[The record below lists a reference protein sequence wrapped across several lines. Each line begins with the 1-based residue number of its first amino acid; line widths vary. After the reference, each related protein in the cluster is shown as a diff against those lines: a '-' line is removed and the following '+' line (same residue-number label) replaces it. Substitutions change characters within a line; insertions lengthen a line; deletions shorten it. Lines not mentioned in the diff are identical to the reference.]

1 MLLPKGK
8 KGDVMGLI
16 VAKAS
21 KADISSMVE
30 LSYLKRKNYEQ
41 AQPQFWKYA
50 EGAEKI
56 QTEWFEELLEH
67 KDYILLVA
75 KENSKIIGFIIGRLV
90 IAPEVYN
97 PGGLTLMIDDFAC
110 EDWIN
115 VGKLLMEKIAKI
127 AKEKGAV
134 QFCVVA
140 GNHDL
145 DKCRFLEEFGLNCA
159 SRWYV
164 GSI

>member
-1 MLLPKGK
+1 MEILFATK
-8 KGDVMGLI
+8 D
-16 VAKAS
+16 
-21 KADISSMVE
+21 DIEPMVS
-30 LSYLKRKNYEQ
+30 LSYRKRKNYEK

-50 EGAEKI
+50 ENAEEI
-56 QTEWFEELLEH
+56 QTKWFEELLSRDDH
-67 KDYILLVA
+67 ILLVA
-75 KENSKIIGFIIGRLV
+75 KENSNIKGFVIGRLV
-90 IAPEVYN
+90 KAPEVYN

-115 VGKLLMEKIAKI
+115 VGKQLMDKIAVI

-145 DKCRFLEEFGLNCA
+145 DKCDFLEDFGLTCA
-159 SRWYV
+159 SKWYV
-164 GSI
+164 GSIK

>member
-1 MLLPKGK
+1 MEIILATKN
-8 KGDVMGLI
+8 DV
-16 VAKAS
+16 A
-21 KADISSMVE
+21 SMVE
-30 LSYLKRKNYEQ
+30 LSYQKRKSYEQ

-50 EGAEKI
+50 EGAEEVQAK
-56 QTEWFEELLEH
+56 WFEELLEH

-75 KENSKIIGFIIGRLV
+75 KETSKVIGFITGKLV
-90 IAPEVYN
+90 KAPEVYN

-110 EDWIN
+110 DDWMGL
-115 VGKLLMEKIAKI
+115 GKQLMNRIAEI

-145 DKCRFLEEFGLNCA
+145 EKWEFLEEFGLSCA

-164 GSI
+164 GAI

>member
-1 MLLPKGK
+1 MEIILATKN
-8 KGDVMGLI
+8 DI
-16 VAKAS
+16 V
-21 KADISSMVE
+21 SMVG
-30 LSYLKRKNYEQ
+30 LSYQKRKDYEQ

-50 EGAEKI
+50 EGAEES
-56 QTEWFEELLEH
+56 QAEWFNELLEH

-75 KENSKIIGFIIGRLV
+75 KENSKVIGFIIGRLV
-90 IAPEVYN
+90 KAPEVYN
-97 PGGLTLMIDDFAC
+97 PGGLTLMIDDFC
-110 EDWIN
+110 CDDWIN
-115 VGKLLMEKIAKI
+115 VGKQLMSKIAEI
-127 AKEKGAV
+127 AKEKNAV

-145 DKCRFLEEFGLNCA
+145 EKCDFLEEFGLSPA